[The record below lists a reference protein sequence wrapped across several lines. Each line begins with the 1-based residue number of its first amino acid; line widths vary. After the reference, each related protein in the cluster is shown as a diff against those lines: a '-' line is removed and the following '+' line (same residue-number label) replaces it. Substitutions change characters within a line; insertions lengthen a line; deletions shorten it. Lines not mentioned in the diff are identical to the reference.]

1 MIADRPDEQPTSA
14 ARPEEPEQAAACEAL
29 RPTPGI
35 PSVVVGIDGSGSS
48 WDAYWWAYG
57 EARRLSGRLLA
68 VYVSP
73 VASAS
78 LAAASTASGVAVLD
92 HHSVERTI
100 AEQADHLRDEIRR
113 CCDAERGV
121 RVTFVHARGA
131 PGGELLRISDMVNA
145 DVLVVGRS
153 EKARHQFAGSL
164 GRHLVSKRGAPVV
177 VVVP

>member
-1 MIADRPDEQPTSA
+1 MIADRPEERPASA
-14 ARPEEPEQAAACEAL
+14 PERPSPGEGLEVAAL
-29 RPTPGI
+29 GPTPGT
-35 PSVVVGIDGSGSS
+35 PSVVVGIDGSASS

-100 AEQADHLRDEIRR
+100 VEQAEHLREEIRR
-113 CCDAERGV
+113 CCAQEHGV
-121 RVTFVHARGA
+121 RVTFVHARGTA
-131 PGGELLRISDMVNA
+131 GGELLRISEMVNA

-164 GRHLVSKRGAPVV
+164 GRHLISKRGAPVV